1 MRASLTGDEA
11 TFATDEDSVPLSEA
25 AAGELHEAM
34 DAMRAAS
41 AARVEEEV
49 AARRRQLEQQA
60 QKRIQERE
68 AEIEEAVRLGNQ
80 QEIDRLKAEV
90 EEQAYNY
97 GTVVAANLR
106 QNDELQH
113 LFLCGKG
120 TMCRD
125 GINVDELLAIKKVK
139 ERQLE
144 EAVAMATQGAMDE
157 EETTWRKHAVEK
169 AEAEV

>member
-1 MRASLTGDEA
+1 MRRWTPCARLRLDDVNSNNKHRLTTAEQSSPQ
-11 TFATDEDSVPLSEA
+11 TFVKTMNFNIS
-25 AAGELHEAM
+25 
-34 DAMRAAS
+34 
-41 AARVEEEV
+41 
-49 AARRRQLEQQA
+49 
-60 QKRIQERE
+60 
-68 AEIEEAVRLGNQ
+68 
-80 QEIDRLKAEV
+80 
-90 EEQAYNY
+90 
-97 GTVVAANLR
+97 
-106 QNDELQH
+106 
-113 LFLCGKG
+113 FCGKG